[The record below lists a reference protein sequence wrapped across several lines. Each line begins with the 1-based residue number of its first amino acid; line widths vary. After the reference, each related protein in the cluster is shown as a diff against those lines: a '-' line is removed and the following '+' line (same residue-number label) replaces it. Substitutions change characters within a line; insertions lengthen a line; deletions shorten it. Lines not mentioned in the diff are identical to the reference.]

1 MNNKRKLT
9 VALCLVLSTVLLF
22 SLNSCVLS
30 AAKAPNTEFTSDF
43 NKALADFSFKL
54 FKGVLTKDNE
64 NELVSPLSAI
74 SALAMLTNGADGNTK
89 AQMEAAFGMDIDT
102 LNKALY
108 TYTSSLYSAKDCK
121 LNLANSIWFREGS
134 IEVDKNFLQTNADWY
149 NAQVFASPFDD
160 STVKAINEWCAEH
173 TDDMI
178 KEMVKMIDPNI
189 IMYLFNA
196 LVFDAKWAVEF
207 DLSYDDKFNNYDE
220 SSSTIKM
227 LSSTESTYIEGSGFK
242 GFTKDYKDS
251 KYSFVALLP
260 DEGKDI
266 YDFIDTLNGEG
277 WLNIWNNRNT
287 KSEVIVKMPEF
298 KYELEMNLND
308 TLKGMCMVDMFSPD
322 SANFYKLVR

>member
-1 MNNKRKLT
+1 
-9 VALCLVLSTVLLF
+9 
-22 SLNSCVLS
+22 
-30 AAKAPNTEFTSDF
+30 
-43 NKALADFSFKL
+43 
-54 FKGVLTKDNE
+54 
-64 NELVSPLSAI
+64 
-74 SALAMLTNGADGNTK
+74 
-89 AQMEAAFGMDIDT
+89 
-102 LNKALY
+102 
-108 TYTSSLYSAKDCK
+108 
-121 LNLANSIWFREGS
+121 
-134 IEVDKNFLQTNADWY
+134 
-149 NAQVFASPFDD
+149 
-160 STVKAINEWCAEH
+160 
-173 TDDMI
+173 MI

-308 TLKGMCMVDMFSPD
+308 TLKGMGMVDMFSPD
-322 SANFYKLVR
+322 SANFSKLGRSTDNLYCSLVKQKVFIELNRTGTRAAAITQIEISSGSRLKQPKLMVILDRPFVYALVDNSTGLPLFVGAVTHLD